1 MMAARKVR
9 FITVILLIIVG
20 SATVLGWELVYQQT
34 LAERF
39 TDPPTGL
46 DVF

>member
-1 MMAARKVR
+1 MSARKVR
-9 FITVILLIIVG
+9 LITVILLIIVA

-34 LAERF
+34 LAQRF
-39 TDPPTGL
+39 IDPPGL